1 MMNPLPLCVFMLAMS
16 GCTTAQETADIAF
29 LLDGSGSVT
38 ADQFTTMKTFV
49 KNVTRALLDF
59 DTLFAFVQYSAD
71 TTIHVDFT
79 QFNRTDFENQVD
91 NITQIELFTNTAKGI
106 QTVVEDVFISSAGAR
121 PEANRI
127 LIVITDGLSHDAQ
140 DFPNATAL
148 ADEKN
153 ITRYAIGVGNAF
165 TSNTAL
171 GQLNSIASS
180 PASDHV
186 FRVDSFEV
194 LEQIASTLEKSI
206 IPTADVVVIGM
217 RLEVSSTKSLNETE
231 IEEQILK
238 PFEDQLRDQGIA
250 VAGIKL
256 RRVYK
261 IEP

>member
-1 MMNPLPLCVFMLAMS
+1 
-16 GCTTAQETADIAF
+16 
-29 LLDGSGSVT
+29 
-38 ADQFTTMKTFV
+38 MKTFV
-49 KNVTRALLDF
+49 KNVTRALLQF
-59 DTLFAFVQYSAD
+59 DTLFAFAKYSS
-71 TTIHVDFT
+71 TPTIHVTFS
-79 QFNRTDFENQVD
+79 QFNRTGFENQVD
-91 NITQIELFTNTAKGI
+91 SINYISGSTNTPKGI
-106 QTVVEDVFISSAGAR
+106 KKVVEDVFIPSAGAR

-127 LIVITDGLSHDAQ
+127 LIVITDGLSQDAT
-140 DFPNATAL
+140 DFPNVTAL

-165 TSNTAL
+165 TSDTAL

-206 IPTADVVVIGM
+206 IPTSADVVVGM
-217 RLEVSSTKSLNETE
+217 RLDVSSTKSLNETE

-238 PFEDQLRDQGIA
+238 PFEDQLRDKGIT

-256 RRVYK
+256 RRVYQIK
-261 IEP
+261 P